1 MHIYKIT
8 LKYHVT
14 GVLKPESVG
23 QLQRLGIVK
32 VICNC
37 PDSKAPFEEK
47 SEQMRLAVTEAG
59 MAFGYKSLQ
68 L

>member
-1 MHIYKIT
+1 MHIYKII

-37 PDSKAPFEEK
+37 PDSEAP
-47 SEQMRLAVTEAG
+47 V
-59 MAFGYKSLQ
+59 
-68 L
+68 